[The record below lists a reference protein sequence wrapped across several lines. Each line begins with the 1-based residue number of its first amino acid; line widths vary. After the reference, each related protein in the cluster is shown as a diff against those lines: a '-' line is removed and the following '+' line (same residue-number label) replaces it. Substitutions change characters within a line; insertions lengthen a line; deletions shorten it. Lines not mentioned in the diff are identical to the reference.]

1 MPDTVTGLVSI
12 AFIVIVAAVAF
23 VLLRD
28 LVLWYFKINERIE
41 NQRRII
47 RLLESIDRNTAA
59 DVTPAPDAQSA
70 PPRNPLQR

>member
-1 MPDTVTGLVSI
+1 MPDTVAGLVSI

-28 LVLWYFKINERIE
+28 LVLWYLKINERIE

-47 RLLESIDRNTAA
+47 RLLESIDRNTAT
-59 DVTPAPDAQSA
+59 DVTPAPDAPSAQSHS
-70 PPRNPLQR
+70 PVRH

>member
-1 MPDTVTGLVSI
+1 MDSAIGLI
-12 AFIVIVAAVAF
+12 ALAFGVVVAALVF

-47 RLLESIDRNTAA
+47 RLLESIDRNTAT
-59 DVTPAPDAQSA
+59 DVSPASGAQSA
-70 PPRNPLQR
+70 QSRSPLHR

>member
-1 MPDTVTGLVSI
+1 MPDTVAGLVSI

-28 LVLWYFKINERIE
+28 LVLWYLKINERIE

-47 RLLESIDRNTAA
+47 RLLESIDRNTAT
-59 DVTPAPDAQSA
+59 DVSPASGAQSA
-70 PPRNPLQR
+70 QSRSPLHR